1 MVQQELWE
9 KGEVLGEQIHAN
21 PSLWRE
27 VLDWVLAV
35 RGPQPYSSRYSWT
48 TRKWWGL
55 IFEILTRWY

>member
-27 VLDWVLAV
+27 VLD
-35 RGPQPYSSRYSWT
+35 
-48 TRKWWGL
+48 
-55 IFEILTRWY
+55 